1 MRQSALSPRCSFPKP
16 PTLPTLPNLPHLLSP
31 SAPRP
36 HPSHRSL
43 HFRLAKRMAGRSGYA
58 DPVVQGNGWLRHQIA
73 GRHVS
78 VAPVQQRLPGVIGR
92 DELLKNLLVGRRSRI
107 DEVGPGSAAALR
119 PDPHRPALACF
130 IRTQTHHAL
139 NPALYLL
146 QLLITVIR
154 RAHVRTRLHGH
165 SRIGQNLLTS
175 QSPATG

>member
-1 MRQSALSPRCSFPKP
+1 MSDAIPVLFTLSLHDALPICSFPKP
-16 PTLPTLPNLPHLLSP
+16 TTLSILPKHSKLLSP

-58 DPVVQGNGWLRHQIA
+58 DPVVQGNGWRRHQIA

-107 DEVGPGSAAALR
+107 DEVGPGAAARFR
-119 PDPHRPALACF
+119 PDRHRPALACF
-130 IRTQTHHAL
+130 IRAQTHHAL

-154 RAHVRTRLHGH
+154 RAHFSTRFHGH
-165 SRIGQNLLTS
+165 PRIG
-175 QSPATG
+175 